1 MIVRTF
7 AALVLAMLV
16 FSTTLIEAKADQGL
30 NAPSLAVGLYR
41 PEFPDRLSSLDAY
54 EQGGASRMAL
64 VHWYAL
70 WGGWKSAFNAADLE
84 AVRRRGSVPMIT
96 WEPWAGT
103 PADASWTLNA
113 RILSGASDA
122 YIRSW
127 ARGLAAY
134 GGPVMLRF
142 AHEMH
147 DQSYPW
153 AVGVNGNT
161 ADQYVAAWRYLHA
174 VFAEERATNVR
185 WIWNPNTMPGTRRAK
200 YEEIYRSVYPGND
213 VVDWAGL
220 DIYNGGSALDGWGG
234 WRTFG
239 EALADPY
246 DAVRAVADKPVILG
260 EVGSAE
266 TGGTKAEWIRS
277 AFADLVSGRFPAVR
291 VLVWFDV
298 DKEEHWALHSSQ
310 QALTAWFSTL
320 RAGNLQIG
328 RGL

>member
-1 MIVRTF
+1 MIARTLG
-7 AALVLAMLV
+7 ALVLAMLV
-16 FSTTLIEAKADQGL
+16 LSGTFPEAHADPAL
-30 NAPSLAVGLYR
+30 SAPLLAVGLYR
-41 PEFPDRLSSLDAY
+41 PEFPDHLSALDAY
-54 EQGGASRMAL
+54 EQAGAGTMAL

-70 WGGWKSAFNAADLE
+70 WGGWKSAFNVADLE

-103 PADASWTLNA
+103 AADPKWTLNA
-113 RILSGASDA
+113 SILSGASDA
-122 YIRSW
+122 YIHSW

-134 GGPVMLRF
+134 GGTVMLRF

-161 ADQYVAAWRYLHA
+161 ADQYVAAWRYVHA
-174 VFAEERATNVR
+174 IFVDEHATNVR
-185 WIWNPNTMPGTRRAK
+185 WIWNPNTMPGTGRSA
-200 YEEIYRSVYPGND
+200 YEDIYRSVYPGND

-220 DIYNGGSALDGWGG
+220 DIYNGGSALHGWGG

-246 DAVRAVADKPVILG
+246 DALRAVTDKPVILG

-266 TGGTKAEWIRS
+266 AGGAKAEWIQS
-277 AFADLVSGRFPAVR
+277 TFADLLSGRFAAVR
-291 VLVWFDV
+291 AMVWFDV
-298 DKEEHWALHSSQ
+298 DKEEDWSLDSSQ
-310 QALTAWFSTL
+310 QSLTAWMGTL
-320 RAGNLQIG
+320 RAASPRIG